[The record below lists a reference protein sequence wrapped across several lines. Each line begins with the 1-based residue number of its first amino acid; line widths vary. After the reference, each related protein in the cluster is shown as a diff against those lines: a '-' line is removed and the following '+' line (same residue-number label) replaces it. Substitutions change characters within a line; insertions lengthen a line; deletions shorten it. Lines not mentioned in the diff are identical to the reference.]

1 MTSSDAAAPSAS
13 GAAAPAEAWAR
24 LGAAGDLLRRIV
36 EGGRRAPAYLF
47 EGPDLLLP
55 REGARTFAA
64 AILCRAPERPCGR
77 CSSCRRVAAGVHPD
91 VHVQSRDKA
100 TVISVEALAALLE
113 RAHASPLEGDRQV
126 FLVEPADALAPEAV
140 ARYLKTLEEP
150 PVSTTFVLVTSRPD
164 RLSDAVRSRCQRL
177 RFPAPSEA
185 DVVRRLL
192 GEGVEPER
200 ARRLARLAGGGV
212 ARALRL
218 ARARLDEALD
228 ATIEAALAPTSS
240 AAGTADRGLAELR
253 ARLAEA
259 GERVDPEGGEGAE
272 PAAGEALRVALE
284 DLLHALV
291 VTARDRASGVQGGP
305 LGSLSEEGAAVALE
319 GLTEL
324 QPLVRRNV
332 APVSLWTEAIARL
345 RHARSGRI
353 DR

>member
-1 MTSSDAAAPSAS
+1 MTSSDAPTRAPS
-13 GAAAPAEAWAR
+13 EAWGR

-36 EGGRRAPAYLF
+36 EGGRRAPAYVF

-64 AILCRAPERPCGR
+64 ALLCRAASRPCGR

-91 VHVQSRDKA
+91 VHVQGRDKA

-113 RAHASPLEGDRQV
+113 RAHSSPLEGDRQV
-126 FLVEPADALAPEAV
+126 FVVEPADALAPDAV

-150 PVSTTFVLVTSRPD
+150 PVSTTFVLVTAKPD

-177 RFPAPSEA
+177 RFPAPSEG

-200 ARRLARLAGGGV
+200 ARRIARLAGGGL
-212 ARALRL
+212 ARAVRI

-228 ATIEAALAPTSS
+228 FSVAAALAPDS
-240 AAGTADRGLAELR
+240 AAATTADRGLADLR
-253 ARLAEA
+253 ARLAAA
-259 GERVDPEGGEGAE
+259 GERVDPETAQDAAE
-272 PAAGEALRVALE
+272 PAAGESVRVALE

-291 VTARDRASGVQGGP
+291 ATARDRVAGRGDGP
-305 LGSLSEEGAAVALE
+305 LSAVPVEAAAVAMEAWEDL
-319 GLTEL
+319 L
-324 QPLVRRNV
+324 PLVRRNL
-332 APVSLWTEAIARL
+332 APVALWTEAVAGL
-345 RHARSGRI
+345 RRAAPREK